1 MRKMKKVISTILAV
15 TMCIS
20 LAACGNSDK
29 NSAQTDEP
37 AKEQAEEATT
47 SDASQAAETEEPAEE
62 TKVIKI
68 GFTANSL
75 DNATVQE
82 SLAVL
87 QKKCDEKGWELTP
100 IDYKAD
106 LSTCITTIEN
116 FTTAGCDI
124 IMFQCPDAEGVKDVV
139 TRAQE
144 AGIIVVAYDT
154 TADYFDYY
162 LTQSDEEIGTAIGT
176 MAAEYVN
183 EHLDG
188 KATAFA
194 IGLPSNPILLT
205 REQAFTKAFTENC
218 DGEVV
223 DTVDCGKYMGDY
235 AGIAE
240 VINSAHPETK
250 IVLSIADICTV
261 SMMDTLKSLGY
272 SNTEGNFAMFGCDCI
287 EETRALWN
295 GESGDDIMIQGSV
308 WTGLPNALADAFER
322 ATNQVLTGEKG
333 DPQIAQKV
341 TAVTPE
347 NYKEVFGE

>member
-15 TMCIS
+15 TMCVS
-20 LAACGNSDK
+20 LAACGNSGKDTQD
-29 NSAQTDEP
+29 NTEP
-37 AKEQAEEATT
+37 AETTQEATVEEGE
-47 SDASQAAETEEPAEE
+47 SQAAEAEE
-62 TKVIKI
+62 KTAEEKTLKI

-87 QKKCDEKGWELTP
+87 QEKCDEKGWELTP

-116 FTTAGCDI
+116 FTTAGCDVI
-124 IMFQCPDAEGVKDVV
+124 LFQCPDAEGVKDVV

-144 AGIIVVAYDT
+144 AGVIVVAYDT

-188 KATAFA
+188 KATAIA
-194 IGLPSNPILLT
+194 VGLPSNPILLT

-223 DTVDCGKYMGDY
+223 DSIDCSKYMGDY

-240 VINSAHPETK
+240 VMNSAHPETK

-272 SNTEGNFAMFGCDCI
+272 SNTDGNFAMFGCDCI

-308 WTGLPNALADAFER
+308 WTGLPNALSDAFDR
-322 ATNQVLTGEKG
+322 ATSEALTGEKG

>member
-1 MRKMKKVISTILAV
+1 MRKMKKVIATILAV
-15 TMCIS
+15 TMCVS
-20 LAACGNSDK
+20 LAACGNSNENK
-29 NSAQTDEP
+29 
-37 AKEQAEEATT
+37 KEATESAEE
-47 SDASQAAETEEPAEE
+47 QTEEITATENESENAGAEE
-62 TKVIKI
+62 TRSLKI

-75 DNATVQE
+75 ENATVQE

-188 KATAFA
+188 KATAVA

-223 DTVDCGKYMGDY
+223 DSIDGGKYMGDM
-235 AGIAE
+235 ASIAE
-240 VINSAHPETK
+240 IINSAHPETK
-250 IVLSIADICTV
+250 IILCIADIVNV
-261 SMMDTLKSLGY
+261 SMIDTFKSLGY

-295 GESGDDIMIQGSV
+295 GENGDDIMIQGSV
-308 WTGLPNALADAFER
+308 WTGLPDALDDAFDR
-322 ATNQVLTGEKG
+322 ATGEVLTGEKG
-333 DPQIAQKV
+333 EAQIAQTV

>member
-15 TMCIS
+15 TMCVS
-20 LAACGNSDK
+20 LAACGNSKD
-29 NSAQTDEP
+29 NSEEP
-37 AKEQAEEATT
+37 AKPAEEQPEEATVEEGE
-47 SDASQAAETEEPAEE
+47 SQVAAGEEKAL
-62 TKVIKI
+62 KI

-75 DNATVQE
+75 ENATVQE

-87 QKKCDEKGWELTP
+87 QEKCDEKGWELTP

-144 AGIIVVAYDT
+144 AGVIVVAYDT

-188 KATAFA
+188 KATAVA

-223 DTVDCGKYMGDY
+223 DSIDGGKYMGDM
-235 AGIAE
+235 ASIAE
-240 VINSAHPETK
+240 IINSAHPETK
-250 IVLSIADICTV
+250 VILCIADIVNV
-261 SMMDTLKSLGY
+261 SMIDTFKSLGY
-272 SNTEGNFAMFGCDCI
+272 SNTDGNFAMFGCDCI

-308 WTGLPNALADAFER
+308 WTGLPNALSDAFDR
-322 ATNQVLTGEKG
+322 ATSEALTGEKG